1 MALTARHATVHSLPS
16 ISFRAPRLTH
26 LTAGLVSA
34 IAFLIVLLDALVNP
48 TTGFD
53 LWAIKGIQSISFP
66 GLPAIVDQ
74 VNTLTGS
81 DGAITMWAGTLLLF
95 LALRWWVPALGLLTL
110 PAGGVINFIIGEHMV
125 SRTRPGLAELE
136 RATPWVNERSFP
148 SGHVMGAIMFYG
160 FLFVVARRIPSQS
173 LRLAVQGF
181 SVVTVVAVGF
191 SRVWSGAHWATDVI
205 GAYALGGLLL
215 AGLLAVYTRLDAA
228 VGDLPLIRAA
238 KLSHDETRPH
248 AHALT
253 SLVLF
258 DGDTVAKVYA
268 PGLLPRAIYWLAFQA
283 PFPYVANRAALAA
296 ALHRRNLAGL
306 LTEYWYGE
314 TRVARA
320 LEIDR
325 IGGRLALR
333 SEFVAGRQPVDR
345 AAAKTF
351 LTDLR
356 GRFDEAGLPT
366 WQIDPRQPRAI
377 DNVLES
383 ADGTY
388 RIVDLESGLVSPL
401 ASLRTWG
408 RALRRGLVPFYD
420 EVFFDVTRAY
430 VAQEETAMRAALG
443 NAKFADLLATLDAA
457 EHESARWQAQEPRL
471 WGRLLRGLMTGFGAR
486 TWKTRIQARVA
497 GSQEWGLAW
506 MDRAV
511 GTWETEGRITAEEAV
526 TLREQIAAPTFQLM
540 VPYLGAHFLISIPL
554 RFPLGSIVR
563 PLMVL
568 GALAVATTRLLRRQI
583 DRDAWKLAWSIHSP
597 LVVLL
602 SAIPGFG
609 SFAYLAAKPVRTNR
623 LLLRAV
629 TDSALAKAPWN
640 LYERS
645 GLRRIIARPL
655 PAAEGT
661 ADVTR
666 PVSAEDSTTGPAWE
680 LGWVEPRTKPA
691 KPAAVPAPAGVVL
704 GPPSAA
710 VRAA

>member
-1 MALTARHATVHSLPS
+1 MALMARHATVPALPR
-16 ISFRAPRLTH
+16 IAFGTPRLTY
-26 LTAGLVSA
+26 LRGAIISTLV
-34 IAFLIVLLDALVNP
+34 FLIALVDALLHP

-53 LWAIKGIQSISFP
+53 LWAIKAVQGINFP
-66 GLPAIVDQ
+66 GLSTFVDQ

-81 DGAITMWAGTLLLF
+81 DGAVAMWAATLLLF
-95 LALRWWVPALGLLTL
+95 LAIRWWLPALGLLTL
-110 PAGGVINFIIGEHMV
+110 PTGGVINYVIGEYMV
-125 SRTRPGLAELE
+125 SRTRPGLPELE

-160 FLFVVARRIPSQS
+160 FLFVVARRIRHDG
-173 LRLAVQGF
+173 LRLAVQSF
-181 SVVTVVAVGF
+181 SAATIIAVGF
-191 SRVWSGAHWATDVI
+191 SRVWYGAHWPTDVI

-215 AGLLAVYTRLDAA
+215 AGLLAVYARLDAA

-238 KLSHDETRPH
+238 NLPHDENRAH
-248 AHALT
+248 AHALA

-258 DGDTVAKVYA
+258 DGETVAKIYA

-283 PFPYVANRAALAA
+283 PFPYVANRAALTAA
-296 ALHRRNLAGL
+296 IHRRNLAGL
-306 LTEYWYGE
+306 LSEYWYGE

-320 LEIDR
+320 LEVDQID
-325 IGGRLALR
+325 GRLALR
-333 SEFVAGRQPVDR
+333 SEFVAGHEPADR
-345 AAAKTF
+345 AAAKAF

-356 GRFDEAGLPT
+356 NRFDDAGLPT

-377 DNVLES
+377 DNVLET

-430 VAQEETAMRAALG
+430 VAREEPTMRAALG
-443 NAKFADLLATLDAA
+443 DARFADLVGTLDAA
-457 EHESARWQAQEPRL
+457 EQEAARWQAQEPRL
-471 WGRLLRGLMTGFGAR
+471 WGRLLRGLMTGFGVK
-486 TWKTRIQARVA
+486 TWKRRIQARVA
-497 GSQEWGLAW
+497 GSHEWGLAW

-511 GTWETEGRITAEEAV
+511 ATWETEGRISTEEAV
-526 TLREQIAAPTFQLM
+526 TLGEQIAAPTFQLM

-597 LVVLL
+597 LVVVL
-602 SAIPGFG
+602 SAVPGFG
-609 SFAYLAAKPVRTNR
+609 SFAYLAAKPVRGNR

-629 TDSALAKAPWN
+629 GDSALGKTPWN

-655 PAAEGT
+655 PSEEIEAKGT
-661 ADVTR
+661 A
-666 PVSAEDSTTGPAWE
+666 PASEDANDEGPAWE
-680 LGWVEPRTKPA
+680 LGWAMPRA
-691 KPAAVPAPAGVVL
+691 KQTHPAAVPAPTATTF
-704 GPPSAA
+704 GPRKVAA
-710 VRAA
+710 RAA